1 MSFFIKFIT
10 EITSKLKTKKANKLQ
25 NKIHI
30 CENSTTK
37 RAVNSACTLTLS
49 SNTIKMKESLDTK
62 LELLIKKYRNN
73 PKKLLQYI
81 EMQGVNIYTLPNAG
95 KLLSKI
101 NEEEGFIVPLK
112 GKNALLLNLIIGLIC
127 ENKIKLGLKTNAMM
141 IFNTK
146 NIDFYTLARAIYK
159 FYGFKKGLPGYDYK
173 SQAIFKKI
181 YNSENSSVSV
191 EKASFKDLCACKEAL
206 ARDLDSI
213 KFTVKLSTEY
223 DSSKKALQKLKET
236 NSINV

>member
-1 MSFFIKFIT
+1 MGFFIKFIT
-10 EITSKLKTKKANKLQ
+10 EVTSKFKTNKINKPK

-37 RAVNSACTLTLS
+37 RAINSDCSLTLS
-49 SNTIKMKESLDTK
+49 SKTIMQKENLDTK
-62 LELLIKKYRNN
+62 LELLIKKYRDN

-81 EMQGVNIYTLPNAG
+81 EMQGVKIYTLPNAE

-101 NEEEGFIVPLK
+101 NEEEGFITPLK
-112 GKNALLLNLIIGLIC
+112 GKNALLLNLIIGLFC
-127 ENKIKLGLKTNAMM
+127 DNKIKLRLKTNAM
-141 IFNTK
+141 IILNK
-146 NIDFYTLARAIYK
+146 GNIDFYTLVRAIYK
-159 FYGFKKGLPGYDYK
+159 FYGFKNGLAGYDYK

-181 YNSENSSVSV
+181 YNSGNTSLSV

-206 ARDLDSI
+206 TRDLDSI